1 MVNYP
6 KPATKQCTKKIL
18 EQINDSFYT
27 IKEID
32 NKFGTCFFS
41 YIKFKDKTIPVMIS
55 NYQIIFTK

>member
-55 NYQIIFTK
+55 N